1 MRGGAIVVVLVLV
14 VTVLVP
20 WDKDDVVL
28 ETAKCSVSS
37 EGNARSDDD
46 DDDDDVSRRPPPNK
60 GVNAS
65 Q

>member
-1 MRGGAIVVVLVLV
+1 M
-14 VTVLVP
+14 TVLVP

-37 EGNARSDDD
+37 EGNARRSDDD
-46 DDDDDVSRRPPPNK
+46 DDDDDIPRRSPPMK